1 MNIINYKLDTTNE
14 FLTSRI
20 GLITPAHTI
29 QILDL
34 SKTIDQH
41 FPALGSNCALKA
53 PTFINTLV
61 LSQHEGGECL
71 DDVVHIA
78 KDKALRLVTNQQVP
92 TPQAIGTWL
101 RHLGKD
107 NQGIK
112 ALRKANKTLLK
123 ATLNNCKNITL
134 GGLCINRN
142 NHQKPTF
149 HPLGDF
155 LNPALALLGQGLKKS
170 PIGQKLDF
178 ANHSYLCKGL

>member
-1 MNIINYKLDTTNE
+1 
-14 FLTSRI
+14 
-20 GLITPAHTI
+20 
-29 QILDL
+29 
-34 SKTIDQH
+34 
-41 FPALGSNCALKA
+41 
-53 PTFINTLV
+53 

-101 RHLGKD
+101 RRLGKD

-134 GGLCINRN
+134 DIDASEVIANKADAQWTCRDLCINRS

-178 ANHSYLCKGL
+178 ANHHLFMQRSHDNKKIKKPHNRGSVNEISRPICTYYL